1 MKENINSMVATKEAI
16 KAILETDSTEVF
28 KSLLNKK
35 MHHKWEI
42 ASIIEDTG
50 VGFFLGKWTYQLLAH

>member
-28 KSLLNKK
+28 K
-35 MHHKWEI
+35 
-42 ASIIEDTG
+42 A
-50 VGFFLGKWTYQLLAH
+50 F

>member
-50 VGFFLGKWTYQLLAH
+50 VGFFLGK